1 MSLRTFPSLSGTPPA
16 RRFSR
21 NPHRR
26 RRGFAPVQTLA
37 LVVASLLSAGTVHGG
52 AATPEAPALLS
63 AEQLIQRVQ
72 ARENSPA
79 TPTTSTNGFRALRSA
94 LEAFHATRPQLAPA
108 VAAQRWL
115 VFSDDL
121 PGVVRSHGDR
131 GRSSDDPQSQPV
143 SDADL
148 LDYLPPPAAWPEL
161 ARAIAARLPA
171 KESSPLRELGLRLLA
186 AELTGDTAARRRA
199 LAEIPGLAE
208 KLPASSASQLRQ
220 ASQQLESA
228 LRNETTDPEALLKS
242 LEAQLSQAGAEG
254 RSVSLRV
261 PALVSLVGTPRAE
274 SFLRRAL
281 REPGVRL
288 EFADDAATQRLARK
302 LAVEL
307 VNELK
312 SPPWRLAFS
321 LEAVEL
327 YEALDRRFRQPK
339 AAAPDPSE
347 ASTLPNFRVP
357 DDLGGDNDQR
367 QARTY
372 YWLGLIRSERV
383 AEATVLARKLAN
395 SEASYSFREGLQ
407 AMERAGYAPVLDDF
421 FHALLTQDPNLPFW
435 DEYVGLAARAGRTER
450 MLQLV
455 KAAAVRDDLRPLRRS
470 EIRQNLYRALLAA
483 DAVEEGAAELR
494 RLLAAEPDA
503 APRRAR
509 SQSAESRRDLALR
522 LARLGERT
530 GHPEWIDEGLAALRR
545 ETALNSSGG
554 DADGELP
561 LTLLVDLLLAQ
572 KRPAEAQEL
581 LLSELLR
588 QVKAPDPANRW
599 ETELHQRRA
608 AEVLHALALLYHRTG
623 RPADL
628 VTLLE
633 TAPWWDHTDL
643 ADVLAEEPS
652 MAYRHRDTTAGQP
665 SLAFLAAHAL
675 LEIGRREDARRITD
689 ALLQVQPGSDRGY
702 ELLVQLAGPDALPVL
717 ERLAARDRYEERP
730 LIWKADLL
738 RSLNRLEEAETTARQ
753 AISIDPSDGE
763 QGPGDRLR
771 AYAVLADI
779 REARGDRREA
789 ETLRQAVAAIR
800 QSEEADAH
808 QAAGLLQR
816 AIRMHEG
823 SLRLFADAY
832 CVHAR
837 LAVQLSEAGQQ
848 DAAEEHYRRAYE
860 LMPESFGRVESHC
873 FGCERAFDDE
883 RAQGVA
889 EKVFTR
895 ILAAQPQKPQIH
907 YLLGY
912 LREEQQRY
920 PEAARAYQQAVA
932 LDPDYLNAWVRL
944 QGLGSR
950 APLPAAV
957 RDQTLAQL
965 LRLDPESRHS
975 YVFAGRATDLA
986 ALWTA
991 VDQARERRT
1000 PLLQAVFALPA
1011 SRAALS
1017 QDVERRAERQRQR
1030 GYLEQAVRRQT
1041 SPGYAVAET
1050 PYVKFATELL
1060 GLGARGAEGE

>member
-1 MSLRTFPSLSGTPPA
+1 MRFRTFPSVFRKPPA
-16 RRFSR
+16 RRLPPS
-21 NPHRR
+21 PPPDQVSVSALAIALA
-26 RRGFAPVQTLA
+26 GLLCAGPAPA
-37 LVVASLLSAGTVHGG
+37 G
-52 AATPEAPALLS
+52 AATTETPALLS

-72 ARENSPA
+72 AGEHSA
-79 TPTTSTNGFRALRSA
+79 KTPTTTTNGFRALRAA
-94 LEAFHATRPQLAPA
+94 LEEFRTAGPQLPPA

-115 VFSDDL
+115 AFSDGL
-121 PGVVRSHGDR
+121 PGVVRSTSDR
-131 GRSSDDPQSQPV
+131 RRFAEDFPSGAV

-148 LDYLPPPAAWPEL
+148 LDFLPPPAAWPEL
-161 ARAIAARLPA
+161 AKAIAARLPT
-171 KESSPLRELGLRLLA
+171 KDSSPLRELGLRLLA
-186 AELTGDTAARRRA
+186 AELTGDRAARRRA

-208 KLPASSASQLRQ
+208 KLPAASASQLRQ
-220 ASQQLESA
+220 ASQQLESV
-228 LRNETTDPEALLKS
+228 LLDETVDPEALLKS
-242 LEAQLSQAGAEG
+242 LEAQLSQLPAGGES

-261 PALVSLVGTPRAE
+261 PALVSLVGAPRAE

-288 EFADDAATQRLARK
+288 EFADDAATGRLART
-302 LAVEL
+302 LAVEM

-312 SPPWRLAFS
+312 APPWRLAFS

-347 ASTLPNFRVP
+347 VSALPNFRVP
-357 DDLGGDNDQR
+357 DDLGGDSDQR

-372 YWLGLIRSERV
+372 YWLGLIRSGRL

-421 FHALLTQDPNLPFW
+421 FHALLSQDPNLPFW
-435 DEYVGLAARAGRTER
+435 DEYVGLAARAGRTGR
-450 MLQLV
+450 LLQLV
-455 KAAAVRDDLRPLRRS
+455 KSAAARDDLRPLRRS

-503 APRRAR
+503 APRRAL
-509 SQSAESRRDLALR
+509 SQSTESRRDLALR

-530 GHPEWIDEGLAALRR
+530 GHREWIDEGLAALRR
-545 ETALNSSGG
+545 DFGPESPEVDSN
-554 DADGELP
+554 GELP
-561 LTLLVDLLLAQ
+561 RAVLVDLFLAQ
-572 KRPAEAQEL
+572 GRPAEAQKL
-581 LLSELLR
+581 LLAELLR
-588 QVKAPDPANRW
+588 HVQVADPANRW
-599 ETELHQRRA
+599 ETEVHERLA

-623 RPADL
+623 RSADL
-628 VTLLE
+628 VALLE
-633 TAPWWDHTDL
+633 TAPWWGHEDL
-643 ADVLAEEPS
+643 AETLAEEPP
-652 MAYRHRDTTAGQP
+652 TAFRRRGGTAALP

-675 LEIGRREDARRITD
+675 LEVGRREDARRITD
-689 ALLQVQPGSDRGY
+689 ALLRIHPGSDRGY
-702 ELLVQLAGPDALPVL
+702 ELLLRLAGPEALPIL
-717 ERLAARDRYEERP
+717 DRLAAQDRFEERP
-730 LIWKADLL
+730 LIWKAELL

-753 AISIDPSDGE
+753 AIAIDPSDGE

-771 AYAVLADI
+771 GYAVLAEI

-808 QAAGLLQR
+808 EAAGLLRR

-823 SLRLFADAY
+823 SLQLFADAY

-837 LAVQLSEAGQQ
+837 LALQLSEAGQQ

-883 RAQGVA
+883 RAQSVA

-895 ILAAQPQKPQIH
+895 ILAAQPRNPQIH

-912 LREEQQRY
+912 LREEQQRF

-932 LDPDYLNAWVRL
+932 LDPDYLNAWSRL
-944 QGLGSR
+944 QGLDTR
-950 APLPAAV
+950 ALLPAAM
-957 RDQTLAQL
+957 RDQIVAQL
-965 LRLDPESRHS
+965 LRLDPESRHT
-975 YVFAGRATDLA
+975 YVFPRRATDLA
-986 ALWTA
+986 ALWNA
-991 VDQARERRT
+991 VDRARERREP
-1000 PLLQAVFALPA
+1000 PLKAVFALPA
-1011 SRAALS
+1011 SRVALS
-1017 QDVERRAERQRQR
+1017 QDPERRADRQRR
-1030 GYLEQAVRRQT
+1030 REFAEEQLRQQT
-1041 SPGYAVAET
+1041 SPGYAVAQT
-1050 PYVKFATELL
+1050 PYVTFAAELL
-1060 GLGARGAEGE
+1060 TLGTRGTEGE